1 VADHAAADT
10 ALATPTRAESGWTWS
25 RPLAV
30 VIDRLEA
37 EQDRWFLW
45 LPVLY
50 GVGIAAYFA
59 LLREPP
65 LWAAL
70 SPLAAALALRLAWRG
85 GTPAI
90 LLTGWAVAATLGF
103 AAAKL
108 RTEWVASPMLER
120 RIGPVEVR
128 GFLELVEPRARRGER
143 LTVRVISIRGLA
155 AKETPRRVR
164 VRLGRIV
171 PGLAPGQAVRFSA
184 VLSPPTVPALPGDYD
199 FARAAYFAG
208 IGGVGYALSPPQA
221 DAAAGPAPLRLEI
234 EAVIAGLRHLIGRR
248 ITAALTGEHGAI
260 ANALIT
266 GERGG
271 ISEATN
277 DAFRDSGLFHIL
289 SISGLHMTIMA
300 GAVFL
305 AVRFMLAAV
314 PAIALR
320 FPIKKA
326 AAVAAAAA
334 ALAYL
339 LISGGSFATVRS
351 WIMISIMFLAVLL
364 DRPAVTMR
372 NVALGALAI
381 MALVPES
388 LFDVGFQMS
397 FAAVLAL
404 VASYEAIRG
413 RSEQREDGRS
423 AGMVRDTLLFF
434 GGIVLAT
441 LVASAA
447 VAPFA
452 AYHFHKSQQ
461 YAVLANLIAI
471 PVCNVIVLPAA
482 LATLMLMPLGLEA
495 GPLWVMGQ
503 GIGIMLW
510 CAEAVAGI
518 PGAVA
523 RIPAIPTASFGLMVG
538 GGLWLC
544 LWRTRWRLLGLAV
557 LASGIGLAPTLSHP
571 DILVGRDGDLVA
583 VRSSASALSAIA
595 RSGTAFEL
603 QRWLEHDGDA
613 RSPHSAAK
621 GEAFRCDPAGCTAKI
636 KGIVVAV
643 ARHPAALADDCALAD
658 VLVLRFPRP
667 KGCRSEGTV
676 IDFFELRRKGT
687 HAIYLQEGS
696 MRIMTVADARGERPW
711 TQSSLRPPR
720 RTQPAL
726 PSSAQPTSG
735 ARTAAGL
742 IEAGTQSEDFKPAD
756 REDEEPQ

>member
-1 VADHAAADT
+1 VADAAADT
-10 ALATPTRAESGWTWS
+10 ALATPSGAERG

-30 VIDRLEA
+30 LIDRLEA

-50 GVGIAAYFA
+50 GLGIAAYFA

-70 SPLAAALALRLAWRG
+70 SPLAAALALRLAWRD

-90 LLTGWAVAATLGF
+90 LLMGSAVAVTLGF

-108 RTEWVASPMLER
+108 RTEWVAAPMLER

-155 AKETPRRVR
+155 AQETPRRVR
-164 VRLGRIV
+164 VRLGRLV
-171 PGLAPGQAVRFSA
+171 PGLVPGQAVRFSA
-184 VLSPPTVPALPGDYD
+184 VLSPPAVPALPGDYD
-199 FARAAYFAG
+199 FARTAYFAG
-208 IGGVGYALSPPQA
+208 IGGVGYALAPPQT

-234 EAVIAGLRHLIGRR
+234 EAVIAGVRQLIGRR
-248 ITAALTGEHGAI
+248 ITAALPGEHGAI

-305 AVRFMLAAV
+305 AIRLMLAAV
-314 PAIALR
+314 PSIALT
-320 FPIKKA
+320 FPVKKIAALA
-326 AAVAAAAA
+326 AAMV

-364 DRPAVTMR
+364 DRPAVTLR

-381 MALVPES
+381 MVLVPES

-404 VASYEAIRG
+404 VACYEAIQAR
-413 RSEQREDGRS
+413 REQREDDRS
-423 AGMVRDTLLFF
+423 AGVVWGTLLFF

-461 YAVLANLIAI
+461 YAVLANLVAI

-482 LATLMLMPLGLEA
+482 LATLVLMPLGLEA
-495 GPLWVMGQ
+495 GPLWIMGQ
-503 GIGIMLW
+503 GIGLMLW
-510 CAEAVAGI
+510 CAETVADI

-523 RIPAIPTASFGLMVG
+523 HIPAIPTASFGLMVA

-544 LWRTRWRLLGLAV
+544 LWRTRWRLLGLAA
-557 LASGIGLAPTLSHP
+557 LATGIGLAPTLVHP
-571 DILVGRDGDLVA
+571 DILVGRDGELVA
-583 VRSSASALSAIA
+583 VRSSSSALSAIA
-595 RSGTAFEL
+595 RSGAAFEL

-613 RSPHSAAK
+613 RSPHAAAK
-621 GEAFRCDPAGCTAKI
+621 GEAFRCDAAGCTAKV
-636 KGIVVAV
+636 KGVLVAV
-643 ARHPAALADDCALAD
+643 ARHPAALADDCARAA
-658 VLVLRFPRP
+658 VLILNFPRP

-676 IDFFELRRKGT
+676 IDFFDLRSKGT
-687 HAIYLQEGS
+687 HAIYLHDGS
-696 MRIMTVADARGERPW
+696 MRFTTVADARGERPW
-711 TQSSLRPPR
+711 TQPGRRSPR
-720 RTQPAL
+720 QSQQRA
-726 PSSAQPTSG
+726 AQASD
-735 ARTAAGL
+735 AGS
-742 IEAGTQSEDFKPAD
+742 QSEPDE
-756 REDEEPQ
+756 REDEDQEHQ

>member
-1 VADHAAADT
+1 
-10 ALATPTRAESGWTWS
+10 
-25 RPLAV
+25 

-50 GVGIAAYFA
+50 GLGVAAYFS

-70 SPLAAALALRLAWRG
+70 SLLAAAVALKLAWRG
-85 GTPAI
+85 GTAAM
-90 LLTGWAVAATLGF
+90 LLAGAAVAATLGF

-128 GFLELVEPRARRGER
+128 GFLELVEPRAKRGER
-143 LTVRVISIRGLA
+143 LTVRVTSIRGLA
-155 AKETPRRVR
+155 AEETPRRVR
-164 VRLGRIV
+164 VRLGRLV

-184 VLSPPTVPALPGDYD
+184 VLSPPAVPALPGDYD
-199 FARAAYFAG
+199 FARTAYFAG
-208 IGGVGYALSPPQA
+208 IGGVGYALAPPRI

-234 EAVIAGLRHLIGRR
+234 EAVIAGLRQLIGRR
-248 ITAALTGEHGAI
+248 ITAALPGEHGAI

-271 ISEATN
+271 ISAATN

-305 AVRFMLAAV
+305 AIRFVLAAA
-314 PAIALR
+314 PSIALI
-320 FPIKKA
+320 FPVKKIAALA
-326 AAVAAAAA
+326 AATA

-364 DRPAVTMR
+364 DRPAVTLR

-381 MALVPES
+381 MVLVPES

-404 VASYEAIRG
+404 VASYEAIQARRG
-413 RSEQREDGRS
+413 QQEEGRS
-423 AGMVRDTLLFF
+423 AGLLWGTLLFF

-471 PVCNVIVLPAA
+471 PVCNVVVLPAA
-482 LATLMLMPLGLEA
+482 LATLVLMPLGLEA
-495 GPLWVMGQ
+495 GPMWVMGQ
-503 GIGIMLW
+503 GIGLMLW
-510 CAEAVAGI
+510 CAETVAGI

-523 RIPAIPTASFGLMVG
+523 HIPAIPTASFALMVG

-544 LWRTRWRLLGLAV
+544 LWRTRWRLLGLAA
-557 LASGIGLAPTLSHP
+557 LASGIGLAPSLAHP

-613 RSPHSAAK
+613 RSPHAAAK
-621 GEAFRCDPAGCTAKI
+621 GEAFRCDAAGCATKV
-636 KGIVVAV
+636 KGVVVAV
-643 ARHPAALADDCALAD
+643 ARHPAALADDCARAD
-658 VLVLRFPRP
+658 LLVLTFPRP
-667 KGCRSEGTV
+667 KGCRARGRV
-676 IDFFELRRKGT
+676 IDFFDLRSKGT
-687 HAIYLQEGS
+687 HAIYLAEGP
-696 MRIMTVADARGERPW
+696 MRITTVAGVRGERPW

-720 RTQPAL
+720 RTQQRPIP
-726 PSSAQPTSG
+726 PSSAPPASG
-735 ARTAAGL
+735 ANTAAGL
-742 IEAGTQSEDFKPAD
+742 IEAGARSEDVEPAD